1 MNLILNSM
9 LVTFFKYMLKY
20 FSSNSG
26 YTSEEVPLE
35 LKQWIQSLIRKKHNK
50 EDIKCP
56 KSL

>member
-1 MNLILNSM
+1 MCN
-9 LVTFFKYMLKY
+9 VTEAQGMLKY

-50 EDIKCP
+50 EDTKCP

>member
-1 MNLILNSM
+1 M

-35 LKQWIQSLIRKKHNK
+35 LKHWIQSLIRKKHNK